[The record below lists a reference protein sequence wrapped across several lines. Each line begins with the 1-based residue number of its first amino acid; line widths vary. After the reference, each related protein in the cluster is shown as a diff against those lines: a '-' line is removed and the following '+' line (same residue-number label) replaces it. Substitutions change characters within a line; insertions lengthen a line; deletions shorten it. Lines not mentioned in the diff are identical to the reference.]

1 MLLLLLTLLQPA
13 QAQAAPSCTGAEACV
28 RAGLSYTTGRGD
40 IEGLRKAAAAFDR
53 ACAEGDTQGACG
65 HAQLLR
71 LAWPELGAGSAA
83 DPSSLSAASAE
94 LAKVCDNNAACT
106 SLGVAYEQGLGVSAD
121 SSKALELH
129 RKACAAGVVRSC
141 TRQAELHASGPV
153 GYRDPAQASSL
164 RQQACTAGDPLAC
177 EAMASTVLS
186 AGAPSAGDKAA
197 PLLAKACEG
206 GSPAACTR
214 LARLHLE
221 GELSEPSPEQAQAL
235 LERACAAGHAEACS
249 LKR

>member
-13 QAQAAPSCTGAEACV
+13 QAQADPGCAGGEACA
-28 RAGLSYTTGRGD
+28 RAGLSYAQGD
-40 IEGLRKAAAAFDR
+40 GDLAGIQAAAAAFDA
-53 ACAEGDTQGACG
+53 ACAEGDVRGACG

-71 LAWPELGAGSAA
+71 AAWPELGAG
-83 DPSSLSAASAE
+83 ASASPASLTEATAE
-94 LAKVCDNNAACT
+94 LTKACEGSAACT
-106 SLGVAYEQGLGVSAD
+106 SLAAAYAGGLGVPQD
-121 SSKALELH
+121 SVKALELH
-129 RKACAAGVVRSC
+129 RQACAAGVARSC
-141 TRQAELHASGPV
+141 TLQAELHATGPM
-153 GYRDPAQASSL
+153 GYRDPAQANTL

-177 EAMASTVLS
+177 EAMAEVVLD

-197 PLLAKACEG
+197 PLLAKACDA

-221 GELSEPSPEQAQAL
+221 GDLSEPAPEKAQAL
-235 LERACAAGHAEACS
+235 LDRACAAGHAEACS